1 MWLMIMLIL
10 LGLALLAV
18 YYLLTRFHRFS
29 FVQELAAGH
38 RALSWLVAFLPL
50 ALLGLF
56 AAKNVTTL
64 IVVLLHLTAGF
75 LLCGL
80 IASLTKRLAGVEI
93 PYDIQGAA
101 AIVLTAVYLSA
112 GWYMAHHVFETDYL
126 FETGKPLRQDFRI
139 AALADSHL
147 GVTLDGEAFA
157 REMRRIQELQPDA
170 VVIVGDFVD
179 DSSKAEDMI
188 AACKALGELNTA
200 YGVFYVYGNH
210 DKGYYHNRDFSP
222 AQLRENLENNGVVIL
237 EDESVLLGD
246 SLVLIGRK
254 DRSDPTR
261 KNMAELAA
269 GLDPDKVS
277 VVLDHQPNDYDAQ
290 AAAGV
295 DFVLSGHTHGGHIFP
310 AGIIGLLMGANDA
323 NYGVERRGNT
333 TFVVTSGISGWAI
346 PFKTGAKSEFVIMD
360 IAAPRS

>member
-112 GWYMAHHVFETDYL
+112 GWYMAHHVFETDYR

-170 VVIVGDFVD
+170 VAIVGDFVD

-237 EDESVLLGD
+237 EDESVPLGD

-269 GLDPDKVS
+269 WLDPDKVS
-277 VVLDHQPNDYDAQ
+277 VVLDHQPNDYDAE
-290 AAAGV
+290 ADSEADLV
-295 DFVLSGHTHGGHIFP
+295 VSGHTHGGQMIPFTK
-310 AGIIGLLMGANDA
+310 AGEWTGAYERA
-323 NYGVERRGNT
+323 YGYERRKNT
-333 TFVVTSGISGWAI
+333 DFLVTSGIADWVLL
-346 PFKTGAKSEFVIMD
+346 FKTGTKSEYVIVNVTGN
-360 IAAPRS
+360 

>member
-18 YYLLTRFHRFS
+18 YYLLTRFHHFS
-29 FVQELAAGH
+29 FEQELAAGH

-56 AAKNVTTL
+56 AVKNVTTL

-101 AIVLTAVYLSA
+101 AIVLTAVYLSL
-112 GWYMAHHVFETDYL
+112 GWYMAHHVFETDYR
-126 FETGKPLRQDFRI
+126 FETRKPLKQDFRI

-237 EDESVLLGD
+237 EDESVPLGD

-277 VVLDHQPNDYDAQ
+277 VVLDHMTHRPRRASIMSCPAIPTADTLSLRESSACSWARTTQTMASS
-290 AAAGV
+290 AGETPP
-295 DFVLSGHTHGGHIFP
+295 LWSPPASP
-310 AGIIGLLMGANDA
+310 AGPSLLRPAQSPNL
-323 NYGVERRGNT
+323 
-333 TFVVTSGISGWAI
+333 
-346 PFKTGAKSEFVIMD
+346 
-360 IAAPRS
+360 